1 MEDRSDK
8 DIEPG
13 SNASGPRKQRRFN
26 TLDLLLGFLLG
37 LLASLVFGLALWM
50 FGGLTLGGGGCP
62 ETPMNATCPKASA
75 APLVCPTCAPV
86 ITTPLIHVVTA
97 TLTSTPTATVTPTPD
112 LAATAT
118 AACATF
124 ESQFPATPCP

>member
-8 DIEPG
+8 NTEPG
-13 SNASGPRKQRRFN
+13 PNSSGRRKQRRFD

-37 LLASLVFGLALWM
+37 LVASLIFGFALWV

-62 ETPMNATCPKASA
+62 ETAACPEASA

-86 ITTPLIHVVTA
+86 ITTPLIQVVTA

>member
-1 MEDRSDK
+1 MEDRSAEDT
-8 DIEPG
+8 EPG
-13 SNASGPRKQRRFN
+13 LNASGQRRQRRFK

-37 LLASLVFGLALWM
+37 LLASLVFGFALWI
-50 FGGLTLGGGGCP
+50 FGALTLGGGGCP
-62 ETPMNATCPKASA
+62 ETPTTARCPEASA

-86 ITTPLIHVVTA
+86 ITTPLIQVVTA
-97 TLTSTPTATVTPTPD
+97 TLTSTPTATATPTPD

>member
-1 MEDRSDK
+1 MDDRSAEDT
-8 DIEPG
+8 EPG
-13 SNASGPRKQRRFN
+13 NNATGKRQQRRFN

-50 FGGLTLGGGGCP
+50 FGGLTIGGGGCP
-62 ETPMNATCPKASA
+62 ETATCPETSA
-75 APLVCPTCAPV
+75 TPLICPTCAPV

-97 TLTSTPTATVTPTPD
+97 TLTLTPTATGTPTPD